1 MFSKDIV
8 TYYTALAKGDKLEL
22 DWKCVARRPPTPE
35 VDDEQNGGGKAE
47 VESEQTAEENK

>member
-1 MFSKDIV
+1 MFKDIV

-35 VDDEQNGGGKAE
+35 ADDEQNGGGKAE
-47 VESEQTAEENK
+47 VESEQTIEENK